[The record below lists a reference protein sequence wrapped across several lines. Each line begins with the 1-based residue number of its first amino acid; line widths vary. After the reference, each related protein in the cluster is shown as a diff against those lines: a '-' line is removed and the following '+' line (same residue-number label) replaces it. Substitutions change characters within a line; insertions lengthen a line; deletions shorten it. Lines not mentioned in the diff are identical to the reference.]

1 VELDVYLRRVGENL
15 RRARWAAGLTQ
26 ENVAAGRI
34 TYRYYQELERGL
46 HNPTLR
52 TLHALAKHLNTTI
65 AALCEVDR
73 AATGRAIDRMAEY
86 GLEAPKRGRKPRG
99 KRR

>member
-1 VELDVYLRRVGENL
+1 MYLRRVGENL

-26 ENVAAGRI
+26 ESVASGRI

-52 TLHALAKHLNTTI
+52 TLHALAGHLNITI
-65 AALCEVDR
+65 ASLCEVDR
-73 AATGRAIDRMAEY
+73 LATNRALDRMGEY
-86 GLEAPKRGRKPRG
+86 GLEPPKRGRKPRG